1 MNTFEPENILQALIM
16 VKSPKVMAIKII
28 EKIPVIIKK

>member
-16 VKSPKVMAIKII
+16 VKSLVMAIKII
-28 EKIPVIIKK
+28 DKIPVIIKK